1 VKDKLKLFLAFSPQ
15 PKQFVYDRYDKND
28 INTVL
33 APVHVNSGLT
43 ISMQSGHVCVVF
55 REEEFEKV
63 LLHEL
68 MHAYK
73 FDTPDTKG
81 NVECFKLVS
90 EIQTV
95 FKLHGTPLILNE
107 GFNDTITCL
116 CMIGF
121 HEARRDPAMS
131 LNEYLR
137 AYESQFNKQQNYIL
151 DKAVQVLKYY
161 GYSSYS
167 DKQPIVQLTHVFSY
181 YITKAVNFVFITQFN
196 DLISNKVRLIDIED
210 GFCKYAR
217 LLNKLLHSHA
227 FEMEVNRRLTKN
239 KTYSNTLKMI
249 DLPETKKLFKGNG
262 V

>member
-1 VKDKLKLFLAFSPQ
+1 
-15 PKQFVYDRYDKND
+15 
-28 INTVL
+28 
-33 APVHVNSGLT
+33 
-43 ISMQSGHVCVVF
+43 
-55 REEEFEKV
+55 
-63 LLHEL
+63 
-68 MHAYK
+68 
-73 FDTPDTKG
+73 
-81 NVECFKLVS
+81 
-90 EIQTV
+90 
-95 FKLHGTPLILNE
+95 
-107 GFNDTITCL
+107 
-116 CMIGF
+116 MIGF